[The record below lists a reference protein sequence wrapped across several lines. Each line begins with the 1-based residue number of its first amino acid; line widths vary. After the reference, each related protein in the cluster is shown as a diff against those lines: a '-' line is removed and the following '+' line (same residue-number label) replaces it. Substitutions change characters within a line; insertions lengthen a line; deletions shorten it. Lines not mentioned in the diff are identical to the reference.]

1 MQGFGP
7 STYGDGFADVYDQ
20 WYGSI
25 TDAEATADFV
35 AARCGTGPLL
45 ELGVGSGRLVPALR
59 RAGCTVIGIDA
70 SHEMLRRC
78 QTDLGRVRADLGHLP
93 FGRPA
98 SVGGAICAFNTLFNL
113 PTADAQGDLLARIGV
128 VLAADGHLVIEA
140 ITGAALPGAPSQS
153 VGVSRMSAD
162 DLVLSATVVDAATQ
176 TIQGQHVE
184 ITATGIKLRPWL
196 LRWTTPEQ
204 LDAIAVDAG
213 LLLVE
218 RYGDWD
224 GRPFSEDSDKHVSV
238 YRPV

>member
-25 TDAEATADFV
+25 TDAEATADFM

-78 QTDLGRVRADLGHLP
+78 QPDLIRVRADLAHLP
-93 FGRPA
+93 FGGPA
-98 SVGGAICAFNTLFNL
+98 SAGGAICAFNTLFNL
-113 PTADAQGDLLARIGV
+113 PTADAQGDLLGRIGV
-128 VLAADGHLVIEA
+128 VLASDGHLVIEA
-140 ITGAALPGAPSQS
+140 ITGAALPGAPPQS

-184 ITATGIKLRPWL
+184 ITTTGITLRPWL

-204 LDAIAVDAG
+204 LDALAADAG

-224 GRPFSEDSDKHVSV
+224 RRPFNQNSDKHVSV
-238 YRPV
+238 YRPA